1 MLPVFV
7 AFFALG
13 AQAAQVPL
21 DQNGLGDLKDEPVAS
36 FKGYKLV
43 EATPLTEDNVKLL
56 QSIDDQISKTYN
68 FYPKGPHHIGSKVI
82 MFSQ

>member
-21 DQNGLGDLKDEPVAS
+21 DQNGLGELKDEPVAS

-56 QSIDDQISKTYN
+56 QSIDDQISKTSPTI
-68 FYPKGPHHIGSKVI
+68 FIQKGLIIYIQK
-82 MFSQ
+82 